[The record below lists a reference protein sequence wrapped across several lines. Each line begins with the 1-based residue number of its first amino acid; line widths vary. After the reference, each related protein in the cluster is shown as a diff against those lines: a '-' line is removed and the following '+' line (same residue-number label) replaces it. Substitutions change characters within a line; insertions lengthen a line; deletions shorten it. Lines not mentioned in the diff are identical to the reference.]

1 MSPRDRLLW
10 LKFQRRASQHSP
22 EMAREL
28 LNAFRVTRDSLTP
41 DEIKR
46 IIAGDNALLDR
57 ALAGFREQLQETV
70 RRGFA
75 SAATDLPGRGKIN
88 GAVAVSF
95 DTLNPKVVEAVR
107 ALDSRVINSL
117 KDDIRETVRA
127 YVENGIRD
135 GKSPRTV
142 AKDLRPL
149 IGLSETQARNSEKY
163 GEKLLAKGKSPE
175 QVEKAVAAYQ
185 RKAIAQNANTNAG
198 TATRDSLKLGQHM
211 SWQDA
216 IDKGLVDPALLTQT
230 WVTVGDNRVRDEH
243 RAMNGETVPF
253 GNTFSNG
260 DVIPGESAYNCRC
273 VLKYRQRKA
282 A

>member
-10 LKFQRRASQHSP
+10 LKFQRRASTLTP
-22 EMAREL
+22 DAAKAL
-28 LNAFRVTRDSLTP
+28 LDAYEIIRSSLTP
-41 DEIKR
+41 DEIDALIR
-46 IIAGDNALLDR
+46 GDDSLLDR
-57 ALAGFREQLQETV
+57 ALLRYRQQVRATV
-70 RRGFA
+70 ERGFQQ
-75 SAATDLPGRGKIN
+75 TVKELPKAGKID
-88 GAVAVSF
+88 GTVSVSF
-95 DTLNPKVVEAVR
+95 DTLNPRVIDAVR
-107 ALDSRVINSL
+107 QLESRVINSL

-163 GEKLLAKGKSPE
+163 REKLLAKGKSPE
-175 QVEKAVAAYQ
+175 QVEKAVTAYQ
-185 RKAIAQNANTNAG
+185 RKAITQNANTNAG